1 MSPTFVLMTVAEPSL
16 RNQAPKLGSVY
27 PILTVLFAVE
37 PNWAVPATSN
47 LTAGLVVPMPT
58 LPSIINPP
66 VGAAVVSYPLPKLP
80 PPDTLN
86 IDPGAVSPMPTL
98 PPEKIAAGPVEFCWS
113 AEAGGGGGGGG
124 AGGGPRG
131 G

>member
-58 LPSIINPP
+58 LPPLGLNMRLEPR
-66 VGAAVVSYPLPKLP
+66 VSV
-80 PPDTLN
+80 TGN
-86 IDPGAVSPMPTL
+86 SRIGAVGTVVGDE
-98 PPEKIAAGPVEFCWS
+98 PEDSCSRTE
-113 AEAGGGGGGGG
+113 GGS
-124 AGGGPRG
+124 
-131 G
+131 